1 MKKLLLLLI
10 LALCSMLHASAQ
22 QAISVLESTFKLGA
36 FDSKDFY
43 YAFAQGDKLSFSFQ
57 ETTGNELKQVEIV
70 EMPSSVK
77 FADYKCKRIDEKTIS
92 VSQTGVYRFRFS
104 NSAMT
109 KRVCSISIK
118 RTPATSA
125 LAGFNPK
132 VESRIQKDTLFVS
145 RSEIQKGKTDTL
157 VQEIY
162 NSTLNIQPFK
172 PQIIEFVL
180 PENTFSW
187 SFYIGV
193 GSKGQA
199 EYNRARNAF
208 LGAAGKAA
216 SYIPE
221 YGPMAALAL
230 TGVSYFNQLQ
240 GEEDNVKYCF
250 LPGPQSVK
258 AYKEGKPYQSYKKGD
273 VITEAAQIKNPLH
286 GRSYLALENDNLL
299 DPITVSLHIT
309 TVSLKENWTNS
320 TVKEWFLLKK

>member
-1 MKKLLLLLI
+1 MKKFLLLLFFTVS
-10 LALCSMLHASAQ
+10 AVFVASAQ

-57 ETTGNELKQVEIV
+57 ETAGNELKEVEII

-92 VSQTGVYRFRFS
+92 VSQTGVYRFHFS

-109 KRVCSISIK
+109 KRVCNISIK

-125 LAGFNPK
+125 LAGFNTK
-132 VESRIQKDTLFVS
+132 VETRILKDTLFVS

-162 NSTLNIQPFK
+162 NSTLKVQPFK

-199 EYNRARNAF
+199 EYNRAKNAF
-208 LGAAGKAA
+208 LSAAGKAA
-216 SYIPE
+216 YYIPE
-221 YGPMAALAL
+221 YGPMANLAL

-258 AYKEGKPYQSYKKGD
+258 AYKAKKTFQSYKSGN
-273 VITEAAQIKNPLH
+273 VINEAAQMKAPLH
-286 GRSYLALENDNLL
+286 GHSYLALENDNLL

-320 TVKEWFLLKK
+320 IVKEWFLLKK